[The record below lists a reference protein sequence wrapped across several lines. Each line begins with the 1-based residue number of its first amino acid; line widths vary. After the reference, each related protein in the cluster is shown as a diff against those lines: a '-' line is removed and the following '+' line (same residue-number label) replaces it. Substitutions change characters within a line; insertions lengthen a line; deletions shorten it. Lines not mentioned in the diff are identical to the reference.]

1 MTVQEAAFA
10 KLRQL
15 PEPLVQEVS
24 DFIDFLLLK
33 QDTLRWTWFR
43 ESGSL
48 AEAGMDEYAENL
60 SDYEQRLE
68 RGEIQW

>member
-1 MTVQEAAFA
+1 MTIQESAIA
-10 KLRQL
+10 KLRQM
-15 PEPLVQEVS
+15 PEPLLQEVI

-33 QDTLRWTWFR
+33 QDADRWAWFH

-48 AEAGMDEYAENL
+48 AEAGMDEYAANL